1 MPIRSV
7 PLCSASAASA
17 TSLLVTALAG
27 AATTVAAPLATF
39 TAAISSSVWCT
50 WAILLAAAAG
60 GLAAESRTRWG
71 AAVSAPLVSMFVTLA
86 ACNLGILPAVSP
98 AYRLVHTLVVP
109 LAVPLLLFS
118 ADLRRVASATG
129 RLLPAF
135 VLGTAATLV
144 GTVAAW
150 VAVPLPGTGAVASAS
165 AAAATATAASSAAS
179 HATGRAA
186 AAAAATGS
194 EAWKIAAALT
204 ARHIGGAVNFV
215 AVCDATGATGSAV
228 TAALAA
234 DNLVVAAFFLAL
246 FSLSRG
252 HGPQESSP
260 PPEGA
265 AQSPPAAAA
274 ATRAAAV
281 ATLGGEEA
289 TAAFV
294 PLCVRQMA
302 TCLALS
308 ATFFVAARGVLASGL
323 LPAALGVVPTVT
335 LLVVAT
341 ATAVPAALAPYRA
354 TGGVLGSVLMQVFF
368 AATGATGRVAT
379 VVATAPAWAAF
390 SAVQLGV
397 HLTVMLLLGER
408 VLRMGRAELLLASN
422 ANVGGPT
429 TAAGMA
435 GSRGWTPLVVPCML
449 VGVLGYATGTFW
461 ALGIGHWLLRSGVLP
476 AAAQLWGR

>member
-1 MPIRSV
+1 MTSPASV
-7 PLCSASAASA
+7 TPL
-17 TSLLVTALAG
+17 LLTTALAG
-27 AATTVAAPLATF
+27 FVTSVAAPLAAV
-39 TAAISSSVWCT
+39 TAAICSSVWCT

-86 ACNLGILPAVSP
+86 ACNVGILPAVSP

-150 VAVPLPGTGAVASAS
+150 LAVPLPGTGVAA
-165 AAAATATAASSAAS
+165 AASSAAS
-179 HATGRAA
+179 SATGRG
-186 AAAAATGS
+186 AAATAGS

-246 FSLSRG
+246 FALSRG
-252 HGPQESSP
+252 YRPRASSP
-260 PPEGA
+260 PPAPALGA
-265 AQSPPAAAA
+265 QPPVASD
-274 ATRAAAV
+274 RAAAV
-281 ATLGGEEA
+281 ATLGGEESA
-289 TAAFV
+289 TTAV
-294 PLCVRQMA
+294 PLGVRQMA
-302 TCLALS
+302 TCVALS
-308 ATFFVAARGVLASGL
+308 ATFCVAARGVLAAGL

-397 HLTVMLLLGER
+397 HLLVMLLIGER
-408 VLRMGRAELLLASN
+408 LLRMGRAELLLASN

-461 ALGIGHWLLRSGVLP
+461 ALGIGHWLLRSGLLP
-476 AAAQLWGR
+476 AAAQMWRL

>member
-1 MPIRSV
+1 M
-7 PLCSASAASA
+7 ASAAPVPP
-17 TSLLVTALAG
+17 LLTAVAG
-27 AATTVAAPLATF
+27 TAAAVPAAAAAV
-39 TAAISSSVWCT
+39 TAAIASSVWCT

-71 AAVSAPLVSMFVTLA
+71 AAVSAPLVSMFATLA
-86 ACNLGILPAVSP
+86 ACNLGILPAASP

-118 ADLRRVASATG
+118 ADLRRVAAATG

-144 GTVAAW
+144 GTAAAW
-150 VAVPLPGTGAVASAS
+150 VAVPLPGTAVA
-165 AAAATATAASSAAS
+165 AAGTS
-179 HATGRAA
+179 AA
-186 AAAAATGS
+186 AAAAAGG

-246 FSLSRG
+246 FALSRG
-252 HGPQESSP
+252 HRPRESP
-260 PPEGA
+260 PPA
-265 AQSPPAAAA
+265 PPAAATA
-274 ATRAAAV
+274 RAAAV
-281 ATLGGEEA
+281 ASLGGEE
-289 TAAFV
+289 TAPAFV
-294 PLCVRQMA
+294 HLSARQMA
-302 TCLALS
+302 ACVALS
-308 ATFFVAARGVLASGL
+308 ATFCVAARGVLAAGL

-335 LLVVAT
+335 LLVVAA

-354 TGGVLGSVLMQVFF
+354 TGGVLGAALMQVFF

-379 VVATAPAWAAF
+379 VVASAPAWAAF

-397 HLTVMLLLGER
+397 HLLVMLAVGER
-408 VLRMGRAELLLASN
+408 ALRMGRAELLLASN

-461 ALGIGHWLLRSGVLP
+461 ALGVGHWLLRSGVLP

>member
-1 MPIRSV
+1 
-7 PLCSASAASA
+7 
-17 TSLLVTALAG
+17 
-27 AATTVAAPLATF
+27 
-39 TAAISSSVWCT
+39 
-50 WAILLAAAAG
+50 
-60 GLAAESRTRWG
+60 
-71 AAVSAPLVSMFVTLA
+71 MFATLA

-135 VLGTAATLV
+135 LVGTAATLI
-144 GTVAAW
+144 GTCAAW
-150 VAVPLPGTGAVASAS
+150 LAVPLPGTGVAAAS
-165 AAAATATAASSAAS
+165 AATTASSAAS
-179 HATGRAA
+179 AVAERSANAG
-186 AAAAATGS
+186 G

-215 AVCDATGATGSAV
+215 AVCDATRATGSAV

-234 DNLVVAAFFLAL
+234 DNLVVAAFFLVL
-246 FSLSRG
+246 FALSRG
-252 HGPQESSP
+252 HRPRKSTP
-260 PPEGA
+260 PPSPEGTA
-265 AQSPPAAAA
+265 ASSSAAT
-274 ATRAAAV
+274 TRAAAV
-281 ATLGGEEA
+281 ATLGGEE
-289 TAAFV
+289 TETTFV
-294 PLCVRQMA
+294 PLDVRQMA
-302 TCLALS
+302 TCLGLS
-308 ATFFVAARGVLASGL
+308 AAFCVAARGVLAAGI

-335 LLVVAT
+335 LLVVAA
-341 ATAVPAALAPYRA
+341 ATAAPAALAPYRA

-379 VVATAPAWAAF
+379 VLATAPAWAAF
-390 SAVQLGV
+390 SAVQLAV
-397 HLTVMLLLGER
+397 HLLVMLVLGER

-435 GSRGWTPLVVPCML
+435 ASRGWTTLVVPCML

-461 ALGIGHWLLRSGVLP
+461 ALGIGHGLLRSGVLP
-476 AAAQLWGR
+476 AATQMWRR